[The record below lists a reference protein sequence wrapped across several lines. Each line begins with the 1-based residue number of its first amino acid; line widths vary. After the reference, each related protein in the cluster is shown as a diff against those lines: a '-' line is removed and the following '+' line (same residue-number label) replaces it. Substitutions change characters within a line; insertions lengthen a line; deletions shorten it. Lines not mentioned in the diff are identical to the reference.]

1 MPAAV
6 GTSSD
11 CTYITD
17 SASWSACTLERNF
30 GDVLR
35 QRRSSHCLPM
45 LACNVFRARAH
56 GEPFHTCA
64 CAFIVWC
71 ACVFVRGA
79 GHVCWCAFVCVSP
92 HLRACLWPCSR
103 VAAHTSSMESAWAC
117 RCACVR
123 VHVWVRA
130 SVSGVRVLACRVRVR
145 SCLSASMLKSGDFR
159 QIGSQLS
166 TYIRASAP
174 CNLKYSTSISVHVL
188 FWFRFQ

>member
-1 MPAAV
+1 MHITIRLFLYVNRQVILYVWVRPVSKPPKHSPTSQFYWMPAAV

-71 ACVFVRGA
+71 VCVFVRGA
-79 GHVCWCAFVCVSP
+79 EHVCWCAFVCVSP
-92 HLRACLWPCSR
+92 HLRACLWLCSR
-103 VAAHTSSMESAWAC
+103 VAAPPQIA
-117 RCACVR
+117 
-123 VHVWVRA
+123 
-130 SVSGVRVLACRVRVR
+130 
-145 SCLSASMLKSGDFR
+145 LSPTPNSHSLKTKR
-159 QIGSQLS
+159 I
-166 TYIRASAP
+166 
-174 CNLKYSTSISVHVL
+174 K
-188 FWFRFQ
+188 